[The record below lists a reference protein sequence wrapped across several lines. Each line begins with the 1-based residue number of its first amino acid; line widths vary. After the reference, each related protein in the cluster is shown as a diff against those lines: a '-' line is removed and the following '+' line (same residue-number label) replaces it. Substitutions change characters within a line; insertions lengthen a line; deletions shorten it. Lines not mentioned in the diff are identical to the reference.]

1 MRSWG
6 TRIVEESEAR
16 GGYEMRKAQRR
27 ESEKVKA
34 ATKKAMEYMDYIL
47 EVTEW
52 TDYVEIVGKM
62 GGDTITQRFYDNGL
76 VTER

>member
-1 MRSWG
+1 
-6 TRIVEESEAR
+6 
-16 GGYEMRKAQRR
+16 MRKAQRKQ
-27 ESEKVKA
+27 SEKVKA
-34 ATKKAMEYMDYIL
+34 ATEKVLEYMDYIL

-52 TDYVEIVGKM
+52 TDFVEIVGKI